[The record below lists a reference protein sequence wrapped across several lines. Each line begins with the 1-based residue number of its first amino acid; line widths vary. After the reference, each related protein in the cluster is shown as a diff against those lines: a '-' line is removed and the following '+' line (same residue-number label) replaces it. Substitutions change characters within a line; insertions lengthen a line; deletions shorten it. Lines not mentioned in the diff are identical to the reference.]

1 MNIDDLP
8 QHLLVEILCRLPSSK
23 IVFQCKCVSRRWF
36 ALISDPYFVLRFVS
50 LQKCTTDDVLV
61 ERDADMDAIL
71 FYSKTNNRAYG
82 QYSIW
87 EYFVM
92 AALPAKCKSR
102 NLSLSF
108 IPCFYQTTQ
117 TEPRMLGTYNDLI
130 LCSTISEQEYYICN
144 PYTRQ
149 WIALPLTPQV
159 HRGSGIMGFT
169 CDHPYYNHEE
179 LVGNQ
184 TSSNNIKL
192 NAEYRYR
199 VVRITVV
206 KRNCLECP
214 VEIYSSE
221 TGQWRESV
229 ISSSRGFSFTSASC
243 STRGVAYNGMLYWL
257 CFGGLLIGVDPFNNT
272 NSSIST
278 DANTIGDIVV
288 NNELCRF
295 VQFHKPEYNI
305 TCVECLGVC
314 QGRLRMCHYDME
326 DPYNSGILCVWELK
340 EVEEEDDQKAD
351 GIAGRLM
358 KWCLIKKLNLNE
370 MVAENP
376 DIAKWRAEAGGWC
389 EARVP
394 AFDPNDEDILYVNLD
409 GDIVA
414 CNFRTRISFTRQ
426 RIRPTDVIGGEFHP
440 WASAFPLS
448 LKRWPTPV
456 PN

>member
-61 ERDADMDAIL
+61 QRDADMDAIL
-71 FYSKTNNRAYG
+71 FYFNNLIHGRYL
-82 QYSIW
+82 IW
-87 EYFVM
+87 DYFVM

-108 IPCFYQTTQ
+108 LPCFDQTTLPK
-117 TEPRMLGTYNDLI
+117 PRILGTYNDLI
-130 LCSTISEQEYYICN
+130 LCSTTWEEDYYICN

-149 WIALPLTPQV
+149 WIALPPTPQV
-159 HRGSGIMGFT
+159 HSGPVIRGFM

-179 LVGNQ
+179 LVGNR

-199 VVRITVV
+199 VVRITAVQE
-206 KRNCLECP
+206 NCFQENYLEFT

-221 TGQWRESV
+221 TGEWRESV
-229 ISSSRGFSFTSASC
+229 ISSSRGFSFIPYACTP
-243 STRGVAYNGMLYWL
+243 GVAYNGMLYWL
-257 CFGGLLIGVDPFNNT
+257 SSDGLLIGVDPFNNI

-278 DANTIGDIVV
+278 GANTTGDIVV
-288 NNELCRF
+288 NNESCRF

-305 TCVECLGVC
+305 EYVQCLGVC

-326 DPYNSGILCVWELK
+326 DPFKRGIVCVWELK
-340 EVEEEDDQKAD
+340 EVEEDDQKAD

-358 KWCLIKKLNLNE
+358 KWCLIKKLVLDE

-376 DIAKWRAEAGGWC
+376 DIAKWRAEAGWWWL
-389 EARVP
+389 ASVR
-394 AFDPNDEDILYVNLD
+394 AFDPNDEDILYLYLD
-409 GDIVA
+409 EDIVA
-414 CNFRTRISFTRQ
+414 CNFRTRTSFTRQ
-426 RIRPTDVIGGEFHP
+426 RTDSEFHP
-440 WASAFPLS
+440 WAKANAFPLS
-448 LKRWPTPV
+448 LKRWPTPL

>member
-1 MNIDDLP
+1 M
-8 QHLLVEILCRLPSSK
+8 QVC
-23 IVFQCKCVSRRWF
+23 SRRWF

-71 FYSKTNNRAYG
+71 FYFNNLIHGEYMV
-82 QYSIW
+82 W

-92 AALPAKCKSR
+92 AALPAKCKSC

-108 IPCFYQTTQ
+108 LPCFDQTTQ
-117 TEPRMLGTYNDLI
+117 IKPLVLGTYNDLI
-130 LCSTISEQEYYICN
+130 LCSTTFERDYYICN

-149 WIALPLTPQV
+149 WIALPPTPEV
-159 HRGSGIMGFT
+159 HMGSEIRGFM

-179 LVGNQ
+179 LVGNR

-199 VVRITVV
+199 VVQITAD
-206 KRNCLECP
+206 KENCFEFT

-221 TGQWRESV
+221 TGEWRESV
-229 ISSSRGFSFTSASC
+229 ISSPRGFSFTSCTPA
-243 STRGVAYNGMLYWL
+243 VAYNGMLYWL
-257 CFGGLLIGVDPFNNT
+257 SFGGLLTGVDPFNNI

-278 DANTIGDIVV
+278 GANTTGDIVV
-288 NNELCRF
+288 HNELCRF
-295 VQFHKPEYNI
+295 VQFHEPEYNI
-305 TCVECLGVC
+305 ESVECLGVC

-326 DPYNSGILCVWELK
+326 DPSKSGIVCVWELK
-340 EVEEEDDQKAD
+340 EDEEKDDQKAD

-376 DIAKWRAEAGGWC
+376 DIAKWLAEAGGWWV
-389 EARVP
+389 ARVR

-409 GDIVA
+409 EDIVA
-414 CNFRTRISFTRQ
+414 CNFRTRTSFTRQ
-426 RIRPTDVIGGEFHP
+426 RTDVIGSELHP
-440 WASAFPLS
+440 WAKAFPLS
-448 LKRWPTPV
+448 LKRWPTPL